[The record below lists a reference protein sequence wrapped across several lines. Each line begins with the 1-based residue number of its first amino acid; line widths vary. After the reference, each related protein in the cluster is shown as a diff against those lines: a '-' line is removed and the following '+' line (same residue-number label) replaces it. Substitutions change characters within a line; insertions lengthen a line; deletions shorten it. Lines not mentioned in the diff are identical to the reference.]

1 MTGIAAVGVHYDLTS
16 RQTRVAVR
24 AADHEASRRIDEELG
39 LIVHKLLGQ
48 NRIKHVFFN
57 ILVNL
62 LLRHVVIVLG
72 RKHNRLQANR
82 LAGLVVLNGHLTL
95 AVGS

>member
-1 MTGIAAVGVHYDLTS
+1 MPCITTICIYDDLTAS
-16 RQTRVAVR
+16 QTCVTVR

-62 LLRHVVIVLG
+62 LLRYIRVVLG
-72 RKHNRLQANR
+72 GQDYRVEPRRHSFLVILNR
-82 LAGLVVLNGHLTL
+82 HL
-95 AVGS
+95 